1 MTFPLSAFQPY
12 LDQGLIQKSQKGSLL
27 LFNYTPKCVF
37 QRAWD
42 PLTLSTRG
50 LIYHEPSQQLIAR
63 PFRKF
68 FNLNEME
75 ESQLQNLPLDV
86 DETPEVTEKMDGSL
100 GILYWYDQKPWISTR
115 GSLQSEQSQWATL
128 FFRKHWGKLPIPQD
142 WTLLFEIIYP
152 ENRIVINYGERQTLV
167 LLAAIH
173 TESAQEMPY
182 SELQSFAQQ
191 FHFELVTRLPFSIPE
206 LCVWIP
212 KLPYNQEG
220 FVVHYPKSHLR
231 VKFKGEAYLKLHKIL
246 NQITPKNIWKTMIEG
261 KVSLPYL
268 QEIPEE
274 FRTWSLHLQENLE
287 SDYEKRKQEVQ
298 HLFQSLPPFSTRAQF
313 AEHVKT
319 KYPQFAPLLFALL
332 DQNPKKIDFLL
343 HKAMQPK
350 ELQESRFTDEV

>member
-1 MTFPLSAFQPY
+1 MT
-12 LDQGLIQKSQKGSLL
+12 K
-27 LFNYTPKCVF
+27 
-37 QRAWD
+37 
-42 PLTLSTRG
+42 
-50 LIYHEPSQQLIAR
+50 
-63 PFRKF
+63 
-68 FNLNEME
+68 
-75 ESQLQNLPLDV
+75 
-86 DETPEVTEKMDGSL
+86 
-100 GILYWYDQKPWISTR
+100 KPWISTR